1 MSEKLT
7 VAELLARSGRTS
19 SDSGRRRRRR
29 SLDEGGIS
37 VAELTGTIPVVE
49 DTESEASTA
58 PGPGDDK
65 RERPTADR
73 AEAGVKQAEKV
84 EKAKQAKAAEEAAAK
99 KAAEEKA
106 KKAESEKAK
115 QVEAEKAKRA
125 KEAAAKKAAEEKAAA
140 KKAAEAK
147 AKKAEAEKAKKAK
160 EAAAKKAAEDKT
172 KKGAAQK
179 AEQKKPEPKTAA
191 PAGTAIVDRREVPA
205 QRPEE
210 KTSEIPAVTDK
221 AAPAK
226 KNTEPSTEQTAL
238 ITKVTADQAE
248 GTEAAKAAS
257 TKNASDAKAPAKGAD
272 RKDAEHKGSGAGVAA
287 AAATAGAA
295 GTAAATRGSDA
306 EHKDGQPAPEEF
318 HSPEQLE
325 ELQRTLGEDEVIE
338 YEDDTISWP
347 ALIGQAIAAI
357 LVGIGVFLGFKL
369 LWGSLPAVL
378 VLVLALAV
386 TLVMVGVVHAL
397 LRHRDKLI
405 MILTFVVG
413 LVLTIGPR
421 LIMSI

>member
-37 VAELTGTIPVVE
+37 VAELTGAIPVVE

-58 PGPGDDK
+58 PAPGDDK
-65 RERPTADR
+65 REQPTADR
-73 AEAGVKQAEKV
+73 AEAGAKQAEKAEKPQQSKAA
-84 EKAKQAKAAEEAAAK
+84 EKAAAKKAEEAAAK
-99 KAAEEKA
+99 KAAEDK
-106 KKAESEKAK
+106 
-115 QVEAEKAKRA
+115 
-125 KEAAAKKAAEEKAAA
+125 AKKAAEEKAAA
-140 KKAAEAK
+140 KKAAEDK
-147 AKKAEAEKAKKAK
+147 AKK
-160 EAAAKKAAEDKT
+160 T
-172 KKGAAQK
+172 AAQK
-179 AEQKKPEPKTAA
+179 AEQKKPGPKTAA
-191 PAGTAIVDRREVPA
+191 AAGSAIVDRREVPA

-221 AAPAK
+221 AARAQ

-238 ITKVTADQAE
+238 ITKVSADRAE
-248 GTEAAKAAS
+248 GDEAAKGAS
-257 TKNASDAKAPAKGAD
+257 AKDASATKAPAKDAD
-272 RKDAEHKGSGAGVAA
+272 RKDAEYKGSGAGATVAA
-287 AAATAGAA
+287 AAAGAA
-295 GTAAATRGSDA
+295 GTAAATRGPEA
-306 EHKDGQPAPEEF
+306 EQKGEQPAPEEF
-318 HSPEQLE
+318 HSPEELE

-347 ALIGQAIAAI
+347 SLIGQAIAAI

>member
-37 VAELTGTIPVVE
+37 VAELTGAIPVVE

-58 PGPGDDK
+58 PAPGDDK
-65 RERPTADR
+65 REQPTADR
-73 AEAGVKQAEKV
+73 AEAGAKQAEKAEKPQQSKAA
-84 EKAKQAKAAEEAAAK
+84 EKAAAKKAEEAAAK
-99 KAAEEKA
+99 KAAEDK
-106 KKAESEKAK
+106 
-115 QVEAEKAKRA
+115 
-125 KEAAAKKAAEEKAAA
+125 AKKAAEEKAAA
-140 KKAAEAK
+140 KKAAEDK
-147 AKKAEAEKAKKAK
+147 AKK
-160 EAAAKKAAEDKT
+160 T
-172 KKGAAQK
+172 AAQK
-179 AEQKKPEPKTAA
+179 AEQKKPGPKPAA
-191 PAGTAIVDRREVPA
+191 AAGSAIVDRREVPA

-221 AAPAK
+221 AARAQ

-238 ITKVTADQAE
+238 ITKVSADRAE
-248 GTEAAKAAS
+248 GDEAAKRAS
-257 TKNASDAKAPAKGAD
+257 AKDASATKAPAKDAD
-272 RKDAEHKGSGAGVAA
+272 RKDAEYKGSGAGATVAA
-287 AAATAGAA
+287 AAAGAA
-295 GTAAATRGSDA
+295 GTAAATRGPEA
-306 EHKDGQPAPEEF
+306 EQKGEQPAPEEF
-318 HSPEQLE
+318 HSPEELE

-347 ALIGQAIAAI
+347 SLIGQAIAAI

>member
-115 QVEAEKAKRA
+115 QAEAEKAKKA
-125 KEAAAKKAAEEKAAA
+125 KEVAAKKAAEEKAAA
-140 KKAAEAK
+140 KKA
-147 AKKAEAEKAKKAK
+147 EAEKAKKAK
-160 EAAAKKAAEDKT
+160 EVAAKKAAEDKT

>member
-115 QVEAEKAKRA
+115 QAEAEKAKKA
-125 KEAAAKKAAEEKAAA
+125 KEVAAKKAAEEKAA
-140 KKAAEAK
+140 

>member
-37 VAELTGTIPVVE
+37 VAELTGAIPVVE

-58 PGPGDDK
+58 PAPGDDK
-65 RERPTADR
+65 REQPTADR
-73 AEAGVKQAEKV
+73 AEAGAKQAEKA
-84 EKAKQAKAAEEAAAK
+84 EKPQQSKAAEEKAAAK

-106 KKAESEKAK
+106 KKAE
-115 QVEAEKAKRA
+115 AEKTKQL
-125 KEAAAKKAAEEKAAA
+125 
-140 KKAAEAK
+140 
-147 AKKAEAEKAKKAK
+147 EAEKAKKAK
-160 EAAAKKAAEDKT
+160 EAAAKKAAEDKA
-172 KKGAAQK
+172 KKTAAQK
-179 AEQKKPEPKTAA
+179 AEQKKPGPKTAA
-191 PAGTAIVDRREVPA
+191 AAGSAIVDRREVPA

-238 ITKVTADQAE
+238 ITKVSADRAE
-248 GTEAAKAAS
+248 GDEAAKGAS
-257 TKNASDAKAPAKGAD
+257 AKDASATKAPAKDAD
-272 RKDAEHKGSGAGVAA
+272 RKDAEYKGSGAGATVAA
-287 AAATAGAA
+287 AAAGAA
-295 GTAAATRGSDA
+295 GTAAATRGPEA
-306 EHKDGQPAPEEF
+306 EQKGEQPAPEEF
-318 HSPEQLE
+318 HSPEELE

-347 ALIGQAIAAI
+347 SLIGQAIAAI

>member
-37 VAELTGTIPVVE
+37 VAELTGAIPVVE

-58 PGPGDDK
+58 PAPGDDK
-65 RERPTADR
+65 REQPTADR
-73 AEAGVKQAEKV
+73 AEAGAKQAEKAEKPQQSKAAE
-84 EKAKQAKAAEEAAAK
+84 EKAAAKKAAEEAAAK

-106 KKAESEKAK
+106 KKA
-115 QVEAEKAKRA
+115 
-125 KEAAAKKAAEEKAAA
+125 
-140 KKAAEAK
+140 
-147 AKKAEAEKAKKAK
+147 KKAK
-160 EAAAKKAAEDKT
+160 EAAAKKAAEDKA
-172 KKGAAQK
+172 KKTAAQK
-179 AEQKKPEPKTAA
+179 AEQKKPGPKTAA
-191 PAGTAIVDRREVPA
+191 AAGSAIVDRREVPA

-238 ITKVTADQAE
+238 ITKVSADRAE
-248 GTEAAKAAS
+248 GDEAAKGAS
-257 TKNASDAKAPAKGAD
+257 AKDASATKAPAKDAD
-272 RKDAEHKGSGAGVAA
+272 RKDAEYKGSGAGATVAA
-287 AAATAGAA
+287 AAAGAA
-295 GTAAATRGSDA
+295 GTAAATRGPEA
-306 EHKDGQPAPEEF
+306 EQKGEQPAPEEF
-318 HSPEQLE
+318 HSPEELE

-347 ALIGQAIAAI
+347 SLIGQAIAAI

>member
-19 SDSGRRRRRR
+19 SGSGRRRRRR

-37 VAELTGTIPVVE
+37 VAELTGAIPVVE

-58 PGPGDDK
+58 PAPGDDK
-65 RERPTADR
+65 REQPTADR
-73 AEAGVKQAEKV
+73 AEAGAKQAEKA
-84 EKAKQAKAAEEAAAK
+84 EKPQQSKAAEEKAAAK

-106 KKAESEKAK
+106 KKAE
-115 QVEAEKAKRA
+115 AEKTKQL
-125 KEAAAKKAAEEKAAA
+125 
-140 KKAAEAK
+140 
-147 AKKAEAEKAKKAK
+147 EAEKAKKAK
-160 EAAAKKAAEDKT
+160 EAAAKKAAEDKA
-172 KKGAAQK
+172 KKTAAQK
-179 AEQKKPEPKTAA
+179 AEQKKPGPKTAA
-191 PAGTAIVDRREVPA
+191 AAGSAIVDRREVPA

-238 ITKVTADQAE
+238 ITKVSADRAE
-248 GTEAAKAAS
+248 GDEAAKGAS
-257 TKNASDAKAPAKGAD
+257 AKDASATKAPAKDAD
-272 RKDAEHKGSGAGVAA
+272 RKDAEYKGSGAGATVAA
-287 AAATAGAA
+287 AAAGAA
-295 GTAAATRGSDA
+295 GTAAATRGPEA
-306 EHKDGQPAPEEF
+306 EQKGEQPAPEEF
-318 HSPEQLE
+318 HSPEELE

-347 ALIGQAIAAI
+347 SLIGQAIAAI

>member
-37 VAELTGTIPVVE
+37 VAELTGAIPVVE
-49 DTESEASTA
+49 DAESEASTA
-58 PGPGDDK
+58 PAPGADK
-65 RERPTADR
+65 REQPTVDR
-73 AEAGVKQAEKV
+73 AEAGVKQADKAEKTAKPEQAKQAQAAEQAEDKKAEA
-84 EKAKQAKAAEEAAAK
+84 EKAKQAE
-99 KAAEEKA
+99 
-106 KKAESEKAK
+106 AK
-115 QVEAEKAKRA
+115 QA
-125 KEAAAKKAAEEKAAA
+125 KEAAAKKAAEEKA
-140 KKAAEAK
+140 E
-147 AKKAEAEKAKKAK
+147 E
-160 EAAAKKAAEDKT
+160 EAAAKKA
-172 KKGAAQK
+172 AAQK
-179 AEQKKPEPKTAA
+179 AEQKKPEQKKPEPKNAA
-191 PAGTAIVDRREVPA
+191 AVGSAIVDRREVPA

-221 AAPAK
+221 SAPAK

-248 GTEAAKAAS
+248 GTEAAQKPAAR
-257 TKNASDAKAPAKGAD
+257 NASATKAPAKGAD
-272 RKDAEHKGSGAGVAA
+272 RKDADQKGSGAGAAA
-287 AAATAGAA
+287 AAATTGAA

-306 EHKDGQPAPEEF
+306 ERKGEEPAPEEF
-318 HSPEQLE
+318 HSPEELE

>member
-37 VAELTGTIPVVE
+37 VAELTGAIPVVE

-58 PGPGDDK
+58 PAPGDDK
-65 RERPTADR
+65 REQPTADR
-73 AEAGVKQAEKV
+73 AEAGAKQAEKA
-84 EKAKQAKAAEEAAAK
+84 EKPQQSKAAEEKAAAK

-106 KKAESEKAK
+106 KKAE
-115 QVEAEKAKRA
+115 AEKTKQL
-125 KEAAAKKAAEEKAAA
+125 
-140 KKAAEAK
+140 
-147 AKKAEAEKAKKAK
+147 EAEKAKKAK
-160 EAAAKKAAEDKT
+160 EAAAKKAAEDKV
-172 KKGAAQK
+172 KKTAAQK
-179 AEQKKPEPKTAA
+179 AEQKKPGPKTAA
-191 PAGTAIVDRREVPA
+191 AAGSAIVDRREVPA

-238 ITKVTADQAE
+238 ITKVSADRAE
-248 GTEAAKAAS
+248 GDEAAKGAS
-257 TKNASDAKAPAKGAD
+257 AKDASATKAPAKDAD
-272 RKDAEHKGSGAGVAA
+272 RKDAEYKGSGAGATVAA
-287 AAATAGAA
+287 AAAGAA
-295 GTAAATRGSDA
+295 GTAAATRGPEA
-306 EHKDGQPAPEEF
+306 EQKGEQPAPEEF
-318 HSPEQLE
+318 HSPEELE

-347 ALIGQAIAAI
+347 SLIGQAIAAI

>member
-125 KEAAAKKAAEEKAAA
+125 KEAAAKKAAEEKAA
-140 KKAAEAK
+140 

>member
-37 VAELTGTIPVVE
+37 VAELTGAIPVVE

-58 PGPGDDK
+58 PAPGDDK
-65 RERPTADR
+65 REQPTADR
-73 AEAGVKQAEKV
+73 AEAGAKQAEKA
-84 EKAKQAKAAEEAAAK
+84 EKPQQSKAAEEKAAAK

-106 KKAESEKAK
+106 KKAEVEKTK
-115 QVEAEKAKRA
+115 QL
-125 KEAAAKKAAEEKAAA
+125 
-140 KKAAEAK
+140 
-147 AKKAEAEKAKKAK
+147 EAEKAKKAK
-160 EAAAKKAAEDKT
+160 EAAAKKAAEDKA
-172 KKGAAQK
+172 KKTAAQK
-179 AEQKKPEPKTAA
+179 AEQKKPGPKTAA
-191 PAGTAIVDRREVPA
+191 AAGSAIVDRREVPA

-238 ITKVTADQAE
+238 ITKVSADRAE
-248 GTEAAKAAS
+248 GDEAAKGAS
-257 TKNASDAKAPAKGAD
+257 AKDASATKAPAKDAD
-272 RKDAEHKGSGAGVAA
+272 RKDAEYKGSGAGATVAA
-287 AAATAGAA
+287 AAAGAA
-295 GTAAATRGSDA
+295 GTAAATRGPEA
-306 EHKDGQPAPEEF
+306 EQKGEQPAPEEF
-318 HSPEQLE
+318 HSPEELE

-347 ALIGQAIAAI
+347 SLIGQAIAAI

>member
-37 VAELTGTIPVVE
+37 VAELTGAIPVVE

-58 PGPGDDK
+58 PAPGDDK
-65 RERPTADR
+65 REQPTADR
-73 AEAGVKQAEKV
+73 AEAGAKQAEKA
-84 EKAKQAKAAEEAAAK
+84 EKPQQSKAAEEKAAAK

-106 KKAESEKAK
+106 KKAE
-115 QVEAEKAKRA
+115 AEKTKQL
-125 KEAAAKKAAEEKAAA
+125 
-140 KKAAEAK
+140 
-147 AKKAEAEKAKKAK
+147 EAEKAKKAK
-160 EAAAKKAAEDKT
+160 EAAAKKAAEDKA
-172 KKGAAQK
+172 KKTAAQK
-179 AEQKKPEPKTAA
+179 AEQKKPGPKTAA
-191 PAGTAIVDRREVPA
+191 AAGSAIVDRREVPA

-238 ITKVTADQAE
+238 ITKVSADRAE
-248 GTEAAKAAS
+248 GDEAAKGAS
-257 TKNASDAKAPAKGAD
+257 AKDASATKAPAKDAD
-272 RKDAEHKGSGAGVAA
+272 RKDAEYKGSGAGATVAA
-287 AAATAGAA
+287 AAAGAA
-295 GTAAATRGSDA
+295 GTAAATRGPEA
-306 EHKDGQPAPEEF
+306 EQKGEQPAPEEF
-318 HSPEQLE
+318 HSPEELE

-347 ALIGQAIAAI
+347 SLIGQAIAAI

-386 TLVMVGVVHAL
+386 ALVMVGVVHAL

>member
-58 PGPGDDK
+58 PAPGDDK

-73 AEAGVKQAEKV
+73 AEAGVKRAEKV
-84 EKAKQAKAAEEAAAK
+84 EKAKQAKAAEE
-99 KAAEEKA
+99 KAA
-106 KKAESEKAK
+106 
-115 QVEAEKAKRA
+115 
-125 KEAAAKKAAEEKAAA
+125 
-140 KKAAEAK
+140 

-160 EAAAKKAAEDKT
+160 EAAAKKAAEEQAAAKQAEAEKAKKAKEAAAKKSAEEKAAAKKAAEDKT

>member
-37 VAELTGTIPVVE
+37 VAELTGAIPVVE

-58 PGPGDDK
+58 PAPGDDK
-65 RERPTADR
+65 REQPTADR
-73 AEAGVKQAEKV
+73 AEAGAKQAEK
-84 EKAKQAKAAEEAAAK
+84 
-99 KAAEEKA
+99 
-106 KKAESEKAK
+106 
-115 QVEAEKAKRA
+115 AEKPQQS
-125 KEAAAKKAAEEKAAA
+125 KAAEEKAAA
-140 KKAAEAK
+140 KKAAE
-147 AKKAEAEKAKKAK
+147 EKAKKAK
-160 EAAAKKAAEDKT
+160 EAAAKKAAEDKA
-172 KKGAAQK
+172 KKTAAQK
-179 AEQKKPEPKTAA
+179 AEQKKPGPKTAA
-191 PAGTAIVDRREVPA
+191 AAGSAIVDRREVPA

-238 ITKVTADQAE
+238 ITKVSADRAE
-248 GTEAAKAAS
+248 GDEAAKGAS
-257 TKNASDAKAPAKGAD
+257 AKDASATKAPAKDAD
-272 RKDAEHKGSGAGVAA
+272 RKDAEYKGSGAGATVAA
-287 AAATAGAA
+287 AAAGAA
-295 GTAAATRGSDA
+295 GTAAATRGPEA
-306 EHKDGQPAPEEF
+306 EQKGEQPAPEEF
-318 HSPEQLE
+318 HSPEELE

-347 ALIGQAIAAI
+347 SLIGQAIAAI

>member
-19 SDSGRRRRRR
+19 SDSGRRRHRR

-37 VAELTGTIPVVE
+37 VAELTGSIPVVK

-58 PGPGDDK
+58 PAPGADK
-65 RERPTADR
+65 RGWPTVHR
-73 AEAGVKQAEKV
+73 AEAGANLADKA
-84 EKAKQAKAAEEAAAK
+84 EKAKQAKAAEEA
-99 KAAEEKA
+99 EA
-106 KKAESEKAK
+106 KKAEAEKAK
-115 QVEAEKAKRA
+115 QV
-125 KEAAAKKAAEEKAAA
+125 
-140 KKAAEAK
+140 
-147 AKKAEAEKAKKAK
+147 EAEKAKKAK
-160 EAAAKKAAEDKT
+160 EAAARKVAE
-172 KKGAAQK
+172 
-179 AEQKKPEPKTAA
+179 E
-191 PAGTAIVDRREVPA
+191 
-205 QRPEE
+205 
-210 KTSEIPAVTDK
+210 K

-226 KNTEPSTEQTAL
+226 NTGPSTEQTAL

-248 GTEAAKAAS
+248 DGSA
-257 TKNASDAKAPAKGAD
+257 KNASAMKVPTKGAD
-272 RKDAEHKGSGAGVAA
+272 RKSAEQKGSGGGTAA

-295 GTAAATRGSDA
+295 GTAAATRGSDV
-306 EHKDGQPAPEEF
+306 EHKGGQSASEEF
-318 HSPEQLE
+318 HSPEELE

-338 YEDDTISWP
+338 YEDDSISWP

-386 TLVMVGVVHAL
+386 TLVLVGVVHAL